1 MNEKKKKENRKK
13 KQSLPIFQFRF
24 IPELR
29 EIDYYFSVGEPKFSF
44 VPSRQRRATAGSK
57 SILRNIG
64 TPEGTK
70 GGDRGIERK
79 KGVRGEAGG
88 REGEWRERERMKGR
102 ERMKLEVS
110 GRGKYG
116 KKEILK
122 IATLKR
128 ACTPQGIYVIS
139 SEGLPRIL
147 ERSRA
152 VARVTP
158 AGI

>member
-1 MNEKKKKENRKK
+1 MNEKKKENRKK

-70 GGDRGIERK
+70 GGDRGIEREREVYGGK
-79 KGVRGEAGG
+79 QGVERVNGEK
-88 REGEWRERERMKGR
+88 ERERER
-102 ERMKLEVS
+102 E
-110 GRGKYG
+110 
-116 KKEILK
+116 
-122 IATLKR
+122 
-128 ACTPQGIYVIS
+128 
-139 SEGLPRIL
+139 
-147 ERSRA
+147 
-152 VARVTP
+152 
-158 AGI
+158 